1 MDNPNPE
8 QLDQMIEAIFARC
21 DALREAHDLDY
32 PGNVIGFTEL
42 VRLTFEADSQGK
54 AIFAAMD
61 EALLETLFKL
71 YDERRIAKSKQ
82 EASS

>member
-8 QLDQMIEAIFARC
+8 QLDQMIEAIFTRC

-42 VRLTFEADSQGK
+42 VRLTFEADDQGK

-61 EALLETLFKL
+61 DELLATLFKL
-71 YDERRIAKSKQ
+71 YDERRITKAKQ
-82 EASS
+82 EAAT